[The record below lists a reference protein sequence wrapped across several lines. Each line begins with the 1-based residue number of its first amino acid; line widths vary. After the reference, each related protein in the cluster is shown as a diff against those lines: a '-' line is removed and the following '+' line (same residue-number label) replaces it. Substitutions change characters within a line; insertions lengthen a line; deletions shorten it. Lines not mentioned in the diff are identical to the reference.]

1 MKKIFGLFLIAL
13 SGVINAQNNPNPGY
27 WQQQADYKMELSMDV
42 KTFQYKGTQV
52 LDYSNNSNDTL
63 KKVFFHLFPNAFQPG
78 SEMDIR
84 LQTITDPDKRMIKT
98 FKVEEK
104 EVKESRIATLKPD
117 QIGYL
122 KISNFKRVLL
132 HRPKLWEPFWK

>member
-1 MKKIFGLFLIAL
+1 MRKAIVLLFI
-13 SGVINAQNNPNPGY
+13 VFYNFIIAQNNPNPGY

-42 KTFQYKGTQV
+42 KTFQYKGTQT
-52 LDYSNNSNDTL
+52 LEYSNNSNDTL
-63 KKVFFHLFPNAFQPG
+63 RKVFYHLYFNAFQPG

-98 FKVEEK
+98 FKVEDK
-104 EVKESRIATLKPD
+104 EVKESRISSLKPD

-122 KISNFKRVLL
+122 KISNFKND
-132 HRPKLWEPFWK
+132 WIFIFE